1 MSTAT
6 SAAVQPVHFRSFQ
19 QGQRLQH
26 RQLHL
31 LIGLAERQAVSGRD
45 SPRHREVAA
54 S

>member
-1 MSTAT
+1 MITAT
-6 SAAVQPVHFRSFQ
+6 SAAVQPVQLRSFQ

-26 RQLHL
+26 HQPQL

-45 SPRHREVAA
+45 SPRHREVGV